1 MARVLPVFMCAT
13 EERMPTHAPVVSA
26 LITDS
31 VLELALVDSVGI
43 DHVSYLLVLYS
54 LASLMYLCKCCQS
67 QFYIGLLICAKGSII
82 NQLQWSSFTHIPRI
96 PGTRNKS
103 PQPLRQNAV

>member
-1 MARVLPVFMCAT
+1 MCST
-13 EERMPTHAPVVSA
+13 EERGSIRAPVVLA
-26 LITDS
+26 LIADS

-67 QFYIGLLICAKGSII
+67 QFYIWALDLC
-82 NQLQWSSFTHIPRI
+82 
-96 PGTRNKS
+96 
-103 PQPLRQNAV
+103 

>member
-1 MARVLPVFMCAT
+1 MCST
-13 EERMPTHAPVVSA
+13 EERVSIRVPVVSE

-54 LASLMYLCKCCQS
+54 LASLMYLCKCFQS
-67 QFYIGLLICAKGSII
+67 QFYIWALGPC
-82 NQLQWSSFTHIPRI
+82 
-96 PGTRNKS
+96 
-103 PQPLRQNAV
+103 